1 MTTGEKLA
9 MLRKGNNITQEQ
21 LAELLGVTRQSV
33 SRWEMDLAF
42 SETEKLIR
50 LSKLFSCSIDFLLS
64 ESVSRDKQENADI
77 TADTC
82 VSFIHECGYFFLA
95 TAADARPRLR
105 PFGMICTDGEELL
118 IVTDTRKSVSTDL
131 EKNRSV
137 ELASYN
143 SATGKWIRISGTAG
157 KDDRPVSRDLVLSAY
172 PPLRQKYPK
181 GQEIFLAIY
190 RIQIE
195 KAGIL

>member
-42 SETEKLIR
+42 PETEKLIR

-64 ESVSRDKQENADI
+64 ESVGGDKQENVGI

-82 VSFIHECGYFFLA
+82 VSFIRECGYFFLA
-95 TAADARPRLR
+95 TAADASPRLR
-105 PFGMICTDGEELL
+105 PFGMICADGGELL
-118 IVTDTRKSVSTDL
+118 IVTDTRKSVSYDL
-131 EKNRSV
+131 GKNKRI

-143 SATGKWIRISGTAG
+143 AATGKWIRVGGTAE
-157 KDDRPVSRDLVLSAY
+157 KDDRPVSRELVLSAY
-172 PPLRQKYPK
+172 PSLRQKYPE
-181 GQEIFLAIY
+181 GQEMFLAIY

-195 KAGIL
+195 KAVIY

>member
-42 SETEKLIR
+42 PETEKLIR

-64 ESVSRDKQENADI
+64 ESVSGNKQENTGISAE
-77 TADTC
+77 TC

-95 TAADARPRLR
+95 TSANTHPRLR
-105 PFGMICTDGEELL
+105 PLGMICTDGKELL
-118 IVTDTRKSVSTDL
+118 IVTDSRKSVNSDL
-131 EKNRSV
+131 EQNENI

-143 SATGKWIRISGTAG
+143 TATGKWIRVTGTAE
-157 KDDRPVSRDLVLSAY
+157 KEERHVSREIVLSAY
-172 PPLRQKYPK
+172 PSLRQKYPE
-181 GQEIFLAIY
+181 GQEMFLAIY
-190 RIQIE
+190 RIHFE
-195 KAGIL
+195 KAVIL

>member
-42 SETEKLIR
+42 PETEKLIR
-50 LSKLFSCSIDFLLS
+50 LGKLFSCSIDYLLS
-64 ESVSRDKQENADI
+64 ESVGGDKQENVGI
-77 TADTC
+77 TADAC

-105 PFGMICTDGEELL
+105 PFGMICTDGGELL
-118 IVTDTRKSVSTDL
+118 IVTDTRKSVSSDL
-131 EKNRSV
+131 GKNKII

-143 SATGKWIRISGTAG
+143 SATGKWIRISGTAE
-157 KDDRPVSRDLVLSAY
+157 KEDRSVSREFVLSAY
-172 PPLRQKYPK
+172 PSLRQKYPE
-181 GQEIFLAIY
+181 GQEMFLAIY
-190 RIQIE
+190 RIHIE
-195 KAGIL
+195 KAVIL